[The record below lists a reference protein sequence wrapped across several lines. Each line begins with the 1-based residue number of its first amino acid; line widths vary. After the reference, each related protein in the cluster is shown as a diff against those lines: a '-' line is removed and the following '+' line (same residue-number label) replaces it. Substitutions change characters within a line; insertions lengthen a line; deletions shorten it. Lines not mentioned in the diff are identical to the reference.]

1 MVEVFVM
8 TEKSNSFA
16 WPNGARLAVA
26 VTCLLEN
33 WSGDK
38 GPPFSVQTTS
48 LKPGTHDRAA
58 MTWGTYGGRA
68 GVWRLMKI
76 LDANGVP
83 ATFCANAHAM
93 ELAPQAVEQMLRSG
107 HEIAAHSYTQDN
119 IVAYLERDEEQ
130 AVIARCVEVFRRLTG
145 APPKGWLS
153 PVLASSA
160 HTEALLTAAGF
171 LWYGDYNHID
181 LPFCVQRGNGT
192 IVAFPHSDYADHRV
206 LRGNPRD
213 WYDVYKDT
221 FDYLYQNE
229 PTAFLNLTVHCHF
242 GGRPLMAAMVDR
254 ILKYFAGFPDV
265 WMVRHDHL
273 AQWVLDNRIGEWTN
287 RERFYPG

>member
-1 MVEVFVM
+1 M

-16 WPNGARLAVA
+16 WPNEARIAVA

-38 GPPFSVQTTS
+38 GPPFSVQTTA

-76 LDANGVP
+76 LDANAVP
-83 ATFCANAHAM
+83 ATFCANAQSM

-130 AVIARCVEVFRRLTG
+130 AVIGRCIEVFRKLTG

-153 PVLASSA
+153 PVLASSE
-160 HTEALLTAAGF
+160 HTEELLTAAGF

-181 LPFCVQRGNGT
+181 LPFCVPRGNGRLRRPSGAT
-192 IVAFPHSDYADHRV
+192 GQSARLVRRLQGHLRLPLSERADRV
-206 LRGNPRD
+206 PQCDGPLPFRRPTTDGGHGRQDPEVFRGLSLR
-213 WYDVYKDT
+213 
-221 FDYLYQNE
+221 
-229 PTAFLNLTVHCHF
+229 
-242 GGRPLMAAMVDR
+242 
-254 ILKYFAGFPDV
+254 
-265 WMVRHDHL
+265 
-273 AQWVLDNRIGEWTN
+273 LDGA
-287 RERFYPG
+287 P

>member
-1 MVEVFVM
+1 M
-8 TEKSNSFA
+8 TATSKSNGFA
-16 WPNGARLAVA
+16 WPNNARLAIA

-38 GPPFSVQTTS
+38 GPPFSVQTAA

-68 GVWRLMKI
+68 GVWRL
-76 LDANGVP
+76 
-83 ATFCANAHAM
+83 
-93 ELAPQAVEQMLRSG
+93 
-107 HEIAAHSYTQDN
+107 
-119 IVAYLERDEEQ
+119 AYLERDEEQ
-130 AVIARCVEVFRRLTG
+130 AVIARCIAVFRKLTG

-160 HTEALLTAAGF
+160 HTEELLTAAGF
-171 LWYGDYNHID
+171 LWYGDYDHID
-181 LPFCVQRGNGT
+181 LPFCVRRGNGT

-229 PTAFLNLTVHCHF
+229 PAAFLNVTVHCHF
-242 GGRPLMAAMVDR
+242 GGRPLMAAMVDK
-254 ILKYFAGFPDV
+254 IVKYFRGFPDV
-265 WMVRHDHL
+265 WMVRHDEL
-273 AQWVLDNRIGEWTN
+273 AQWVRDNAIAEWTN
-287 RERFYPG
+287 QQRFFPR

>member
-1 MVEVFVM
+1 MRWNWRPRR
-8 TEKSNSFA
+8 SSRCC
-16 WPNGARLAVA
+16 AR
-26 VTCLLEN
+26 VT
-33 WSGDK
+33 
-38 GPPFSVQTTS
+38 
-48 LKPGTHDRAA
+48 
-58 MTWGTYGGRA
+58 
-68 GVWRLMKI
+68 
-76 LDANGVP
+76 
-83 ATFCANAHAM
+83 
-93 ELAPQAVEQMLRSG
+93 RSRR
-107 HEIAAHSYTQDN
+107 IPQDN
-119 IVAYLERDEEQ
+119 ILAYLERDEEQ
-130 AVIARCVEVFRRLTG
+130 AVIARCIAVFRRLTG

-160 HTEALLTAAGF
+160 HTEELLTAAGF
-171 LWYGDYNHID
+171 RWYGDYNHID
-181 LPFCVQRGNGT
+181 LPFCVERGNGT
-192 IVAFPHSDYADHRV
+192 IVAFPHTDYADHRV

-242 GGRPLMAAMVDR
+242 GGRPLMAAMFDR

-273 AQWVLDNRIGEWTN
+273 AEWVLDHRIAEWTN